1 MAYIEI
7 DFENF
12 SFSVEEIENLD
23 IIFKIQKGKDFL
35 LSHEICKLFDFS
47 YEIIENYDLATYL
60 TLSEM
65 EKGKPIVNGAGKIYE
80 LFYRVFSEAKDGYYV
95 LCKNLTD
102 GIHVLIRREVFDAI
116 KKIVNVNFV
125 TTINDPNDIIL
136 KMGGNI
142 IDVDEID

>member
-1 MAYIEI
+1 M
-7 DFENF
+7 
-12 SFSVEEIENLD
+12 
-23 IIFKIQKGKDFL
+23 
-35 LSHEICKLFDFS
+35 
-47 YEIIENYDLATYL
+47 ATYL
-60 TLSEM
+60 TLGKI
-65 EKGKPIVNGAGKIYE
+65 EKGKPIVNGVGKIYE
-80 LFYRVFSEAKDGYYV
+80 LFYKVFSEAEDGYYV

-142 IDVDEID
+142 IDVDKID